1 MLEII
6 FGVIADFIV
15 GEPENPVHPV
25 RIIGFIARKVEK
37 RSRKLLKNHLKIAG
51 GITWC
56 IVILITWAIGYFLI
70 YGTYFM
76 NYYLGFL
83 IAGVFIYF
91 CISAKGL
98 KVEGFKV
105 LEYLRNVDIEGARKR
120 LSYIVGRDTENLD
133 EEAILRAV
141 IETIAENMSDGV
153 IAPLIYIG
161 IGGPVFGLIYKAVNT
176 MDSMF
181 GYKNDKYKDFGYFP
195 AKLDDLFNFIPA
207 RITGLLIVLASRIL
221 KLDWRESYRIYK
233 RDRLNHSSPN
243 SAHPEAAMA
252 GALGIQLGGTNY
264 YFGKKVIKPTIGD
277 DLGRIKVNHFDT
289 CVKIL
294 YLTTVLGAVLSLII
308 KLLMCL
314 FL

>member
-6 FGVIADFIV
+6 FGVIGDFIV
-15 GEPENPVHPV
+15 GEPDNPVHPV
-25 RIIGFIARKVEK
+25 RIIGAIAREVEK
-37 RSRKLLKNHLKIAG
+37 TSRKIFKHHLKIAG

-56 IVILITWAIGYFLI
+56 IVLLITWFIMYFLI
-70 YGTYFM
+70 DGTYFL
-76 NYYLGFL
+76 NSYLGVL
-83 IAGVFIYF
+83 ISIVFVYF

-105 LEYLRNVDIEGARKR
+105 LEYLRDGDLEGARKR

-153 IAPLIYIG
+153 IAPLIYVG
-161 IGGPVFGLIYKAVNT
+161 IGGPILGIIYKAVNT

-207 RITGLLIVLASRIL
+207 RITGLLIVLVCRLL

-264 YFGKKVIKPTIGD
+264 YFGKKVVKPTIGD
-277 DLGRIKVNHFDT
+277 DLGRIRVSHFDT

-294 YLTTVLGAVLSLII
+294 YLTTVLGAVLSILI
-308 KLLMCL
+308 K
-314 FL
+314 FLIYLI

>member
-1 MLEII
+1 MIQII
-6 FGVIADFIV
+6 LGVIGDFIV

-25 RIIGFIARKVEK
+25 RIIGSIARETEKV
-37 RSRKLLKNHLKIAG
+37 SRKIFKNHLKIAG

-56 IVILITWAIGYFLI
+56 AVILITWFISYFLI
-70 YGTYFM
+70 VGTYFL
-76 NYYLGFL
+76 NSYLGVL
-83 IAGVFIYF
+83 ISAVFVYF
-91 CISAKGL
+91 CVSAKGL
-98 KVEGFKV
+98 KDEGFKV
-105 LEYLRNVDIEGARKR
+105 LEYLRDGNIEGARKR

-161 IGGPVFGLIYKAVNT
+161 IGGPVLGLTYKAVNT

-195 AKLDDLFNFIPA
+195 AKLDDVFNFIPA
-207 RITGLLIVLASRIL
+207 RITGLLIVLASRML

-233 RDRLNHSSPN
+233 RDKLNHSSPN

-264 YFGKKVIKPTIGD
+264 YFGKKVVKPTIGD
-277 DLGRIKVNHFDT
+277 DLGRIRVSHFDT
-289 CVKIL
+289 CVKVLYVTTIL
-294 YLTTVLGAVLSLII
+294 GTVLSLII
-308 KLLMCL
+308 RLLVHL
-314 FL
+314 L